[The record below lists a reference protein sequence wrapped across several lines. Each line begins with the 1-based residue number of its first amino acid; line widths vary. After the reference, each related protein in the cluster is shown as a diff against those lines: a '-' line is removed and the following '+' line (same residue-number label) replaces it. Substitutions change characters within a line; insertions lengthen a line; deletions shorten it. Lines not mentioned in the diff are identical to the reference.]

1 MVKLRKIASIERGI
15 EEILQALSE
24 KEIKDTIGKGSSYLR
39 KCSDPDRDSQGKDA
53 EGVKRN
59 IDHIESVKLDKKCI
73 EKGISPPLLTAH
85 QFIID
90 QEKSKNQSESIDV
103 NQLLVKFSIL
113 EGELNK
119 VYLESTDPKSPDGE
133 RITGLEQKKIFE
145 AIKQLEDKIL
155 KIKLAI
161 NKNPNKDN

>member
-73 EKGISPPLLTAH
+73 CGENDCSCKG
-85 QFIID
+85 
-90 QEKSKNQSESIDV
+90 K
-103 NQLLVKFSIL
+103 
-113 EGELNK
+113 
-119 VYLESTDPKSPDGE
+119 
-133 RITGLEQKKIFE
+133 
-145 AIKQLEDKIL
+145 
-155 KIKLAI
+155 
-161 NKNPNKDN
+161 